1 MTERLYDVNSH
12 MRDFTAKVL
21 SCAGMNGKYE
31 LVLDKTAFF
40 PGGGGQAPDSGK
52 IGGARI
58 TDVFER
64 GGDVVHI
71 ADAAVPEGQEVSCG
85 IDWETR
91 FRRMQNH
98 SGEHIVSGI
107 VHRLFGYDNVGFHMG
122 DHTVTLD
129 FSGELSPDD
138 VQRIE
143 TLANLAVYQNLPVT
157 TAFHT
162 PDELSSLSYRS
173 KLEFTGAVRLVTI
186 PGVDCC
192 ACCAPH
198 VEYTGE
204 IGIIKILDAQR
215 HRGGMRLTAACGLD
229 ALDDYNLRC
238 ENISAISEALSAK
251 QLETA
256 AAVRRV
262 LAALEAANRRAD
274 HAWQR
279 LLAYRIKMLQPSEGN
294 LCIFEPEMDLV
305 CLRELVN
312 AGMKQ
317 AGGVCAAFT
326 GEDGD
331 YHYIIGSESVDLQAR
346 TGRINAA
353 IKGRGGGSKSMIQG
367 VSRAGKQQIETF
379 FLNETV

>member
-251 QLETA
+251 QMETA
-256 AAVRRV
+256 AAVHRV

>member
-1 MTERLYDVNSH
+1 